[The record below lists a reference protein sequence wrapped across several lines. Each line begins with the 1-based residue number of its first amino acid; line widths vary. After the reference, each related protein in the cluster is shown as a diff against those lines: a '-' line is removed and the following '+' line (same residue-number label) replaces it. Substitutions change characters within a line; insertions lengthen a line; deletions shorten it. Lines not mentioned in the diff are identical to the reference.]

1 MFHDC
6 RLRAANKTNAGVKK
20 SRPRDRGGRGMPIP
34 DSKAELQANIDV
46 CQISTSFICANT
58 FCLGE
63 YFILLIFFLWMKR
76 LLKTLIFTCIHL
88 SKITLEMSPILFS
101 SLTNDPITNLHVV

>member
-20 SRPRDRGGRGMPIP
+20 SRPRDRGGRGIPIP
-34 DSKAELQANIDV
+34 DSSAELQANIDV

-63 YFILLIFFLWMKR
+63 YIFFK
-76 LLKTLIFTCIHL
+76 
-88 SKITLEMSPILFS
+88 
-101 SLTNDPITNLHVV
+101 LHVKHLCHYMKKFY